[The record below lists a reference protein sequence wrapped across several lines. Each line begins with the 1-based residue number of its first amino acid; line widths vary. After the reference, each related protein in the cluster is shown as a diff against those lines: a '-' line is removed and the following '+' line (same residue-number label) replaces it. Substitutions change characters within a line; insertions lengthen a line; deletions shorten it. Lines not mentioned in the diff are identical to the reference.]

1 MRPVKLD
8 DLISVPIDWRML
20 TTLRPRTKME
30 EEFFSRLIEL
40 GKLTRATL
48 QFERQREGPRST
60 YAATSSSWVKRFKSR
75 SGVVETKATT
85 CSQCGDEFCDS
96 TACKLFTYDC
106 FVRSSMLP
114 GGAGGAGD
122 KGGSGGAAGAG
133 DKGAGGKDKA
143 GRKKRRRAGAK
154 SAKAPSSQ
162 PASRRAS
169 PSKKT
174 RSAGGGGGGG
184 GGGGRARAAS
194 EDRRRDASR
203 HRSASAPPASKRAAS
218 RGHSKSAKK

>member
-1 MRPVKLD
+1 MDLSKSIARTKEDLKKLLDKVPEFKSKAEKIRADDIKIRDKDWTFKPTKKDLRHVSEYTFANPVPADMRPVKLD

-30 EEFFSRLIEL
+30 ED
-40 GKLTRATL
+40 
-48 QFERQREGPRST
+48 T

-154 SAKAPSSQ
+154 SA
-162 PASRRAS
+162 
-169 PSKKT
+169 
-174 RSAGGGGGGG
+174 
-184 GGGGRARAAS
+184 
-194 EDRRRDASR
+194 
-203 HRSASAPPASKRAAS
+203 
-218 RGHSKSAKK
+218 